1 MSQSRIPGS
10 IARTHAIGFTRGA
23 IDGMAL
29 SWVDVSTV
37 QIGIGLARDVNDA
50 SNIELIATQNVDLT
64 ASGINGLDTG
74 SEAGSTWYSVWVV
87 SGSSGVGGLLSAHA
101 TAPTLPAGYASAK
114 RRIGWI
120 YNHADDDIQNFNQTG
135 TGRERTIWWNET
147 GADYMKILDAATS
160 NGSWTLVDV
169 SSRVPTTAHTMHLW
183 SYNTAGG
190 ATAGRLKPGDYLP
203 ADATTVG
210 WSVNAE
216 SQSRYQNQEMPCATN
231 KSFRYYTDSAAVD
244 ISVIM
249 QGWAETI

>member
-147 GADYMKILDAATS
+147 GADYMKILDAGNATS
-160 NGSWTLVDV
+160 WTVVDA
-169 SSRVPTTAHTMHLW
+169 SARVP
-183 SYNTAGG
+183 
-190 ATAGRLKPGDYLP
+190 ATASQLNLWAYSAAGSANGVMIRPIDFLP
-203 ADATTVG
+203 LDTGSHG
-210 WSVNAE
+210 WAVVAQ
-216 SQSRYQNQEMPCATN
+216 SQSRYENVWKPCGGNKEIRYKCDHSSCSTYLIVLGWQETL
-231 KSFRYYTDSAAVD
+231 
-244 ISVIM
+244 
-249 QGWAETI
+249 